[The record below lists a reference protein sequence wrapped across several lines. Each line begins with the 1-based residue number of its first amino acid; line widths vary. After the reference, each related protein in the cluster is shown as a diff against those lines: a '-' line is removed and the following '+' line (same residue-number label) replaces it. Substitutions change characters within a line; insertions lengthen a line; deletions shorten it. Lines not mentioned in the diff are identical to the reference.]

1 MQKYEISAVHY
12 VVTDPDTYY
21 FSHSLQP
28 VKARYCSG
36 RSDGKSSGGQFC
48 SVLDPVQVLHKVF

>member
-28 VKARYCSG
+28 VQARYCSG
-36 RSDGKSSGGQFC
+36 QSDGKSSGGQF
-48 SVLDPVQVLHKVF
+48 VLY